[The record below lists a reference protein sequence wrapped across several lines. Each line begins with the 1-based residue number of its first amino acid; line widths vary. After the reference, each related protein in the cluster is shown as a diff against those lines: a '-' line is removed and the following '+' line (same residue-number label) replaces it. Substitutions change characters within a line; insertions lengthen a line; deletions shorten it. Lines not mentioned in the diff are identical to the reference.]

1 MVTKGEMCGEGHKS
15 GAWDSHAHTTG
26 GKIDNQQG
34 PSIEPREFYSIFRN
48 NQYESQKEYVY
59 TYS

>member
-1 MVTKGEMCGEGHKS
+1 MCGEGHKS

-26 GKIDNQQG
+26 CKIDNQQG
-34 PSIEPREFYSIFRN
+34 PSIEHREFYSIFCN
-48 NQYESQKEYVY
+48 NLYESQKEYVY